1 MVLGRIFERFAAES
15 PISVMTRGAMQ
26 SALAAPAIDAVFE
39 QTSERQYTRELLFST
54 LVDLVSV
61 VVCDARPSVNAA
73 YQAAK
78 DRIPVS
84 LTSVYNKL
92 DGVEP
97 GVSAALVR
105 HTASQLTP
113 VIEAM
118 GGPLPALLPGY
129 RVKILD
135 GNHLAATERR
145 LQVLRAS
152 KAGPLPGF
160 GVVVLD
166 PSLMLAIDVVPCE
179 DGHAQERSLTDAILA
194 TVVARD
200 LIVADRNFCTSRLLS
215 GIARHGAYFVIR
227 QHASNLAWEPIGKR
241 KRCGRREG
249 ATIYEQQIEAR
260 DTEGNGLRLRRI
272 TIEFAAPIRN
282 GEMELHIVTN
292 LPVADAGAVGVAAI
306 YRNRWTVETMFHDLK
321 RTLNGEIKALAYPK
335 AALFCFCVALMAY
348 NVLSTVK
355 AALRGKHGHDKI
367 EDEVSE
373 YYVADE
379 ISGTYRGMMIAIPE
393 PEWKGFESVGP
404 DRLAHLLLD
413 LAGRVKLARFR
424 RHARGPKKPVPKR
437 TRYTTHTHI
446 STARL
451 LSECR
456 GQTTP

>member
-1 MVLGRIFERFAAES
+1 MVLGRIFERFVAES
-15 PISVMTRGAMQ
+15 SISVMTRGVMEN
-26 SALAAPAIDAVFE
+26 ALAASEIDAVFE
-39 QTSERQYTRELLFST
+39 EASERQYTRELLFST

-61 VVCDARPSVNAA
+61 VVCDSRPSVNAA
-73 YQAAK
+73 YQAAA

-84 LTSVYNKL
+84 LTSVYNTL

-97 GVSAALVR
+97 GVSTALVR
-105 HTASQLTP
+105 HTALRLTP

-118 GGPLPALLPGY
+118 GGQLPALLPGY

-145 LQVLRAS
+145 LKVLRAS

-160 GVVVLD
+160 GIVVLD
-166 PSLMLAIDVVPCE
+166 PSLMLAVDVVPCE
-179 DGHAQERSLTDAILA
+179 DGHAQERSLTEALLA
-194 TVVARD
+194 TVVERD
-200 LIVADRNFCTSRLLS
+200 LIVADRNFCTSRFLT

-227 QHASNLAWEPIGKR
+227 QHASNLAWEPLGKR
-241 KRCGRREG
+241 TRCGRSAG

-260 DTEGNGLRLRRI
+260 DTEGNGLCLRRI
-272 TIEFAAPIRN
+272 TIEFEAPIRN
-282 GEMELHIVTN
+282 GETELHIVTN
-292 LPVADAGAVGVAAI
+292 LPVKDAGAVGVAAI

-393 PEWKGFESVGP
+393 PEWKGFASVGS
-404 DRLAHLLLD
+404 DRLADLLLD

-424 RHARGPKKPVPKR
+424 RHARGPKKPVPRR
-437 TRYTTHTHI
+437 TRYTTHTHV

-451 LSECR
+451 LAEYR
-456 GQTTP
+456 ARLTP